1 MFHYHLAMVRD
12 QASLQGH
19 SDVPTTNREDCMF
32 DKVRV
37 SRGGVLKP
45 WALAM
50 AASGLVACG
59 ASDAPDAQG
68 AASGAASASAPKPA
82 LSVQVVRP
90 TKQDWSA
97 QLSAHGAVAPW
108 QEVII
113 GAEVGG
119 VRLTEVYVN
128 VGDGVRRGQ
137 VLAMLRQEGLNAELN
152 AYRAQVAEAQAL
164 LFEAQLNAERARQ
177 LKQSDAMSA
186 QESQR
191 ALTAEQTAKARVD
204 ALRAQ
209 VVTQE
214 LKIAQSRI
222 VAPDDGVI
230 SSRAATVGSTA
241 QPGQE
246 LFRMIR
252 QSRLE
257 WRAEVPS
264 ADVIRIK
271 PGMSVTLQGPT
282 GAPVT
287 GKVRAVSPTVDAAT
301 RNGLVQV
308 DLPVAATQ
316 SSGLKAGMFAS
327 GAFEISRGDALTVPQ
342 SAVLLKDGFS
352 YVFAVRQGVAQ
363 QIKVQVGRRQ
373 GDRIEVL
380 QGVSPEQDLV
390 ASGVGFL
397 VDGDAVRVVK

>member
-1 MFHYHLAMVRD
+1 
-12 QASLQGH
+12 
-19 SDVPTTNREDCMF
+19 MF
-32 DKVRV
+32 DMVRV
-37 SRGGVLKP
+37 SWGGVLKP
-45 WALAM
+45 LA
-50 AASGLVACG
+50 AASVVGALVACG
-59 ASDAPDAQG
+59 ASTAPESSDAKG
-68 AASGAASASAPKPA
+68 EKGEKTAANAPKPA
-82 LSVQVVRP
+82 LTVQVVRP
-90 TKQDWSA
+90 SKQNWSA

-119 VRLTEVYVN
+119 VRLTEVHVN
-128 VGDGVRRGQ
+128 VGDVVRRGQ
-137 VLAMLRQEGLNAELN
+137 VLATLRQEGLTAELN

-177 LKQSDAMSA
+177 LKQSDAMSV

-191 ALTAEQTAKARVD
+191 AFTAEQTAKARVD

-230 SSRAATVGSTA
+230 SSRLATLGSTA

-264 ADVIRIK
+264 ADVSRIQ
-271 PGMSVTLQGPT
+271 PGMNVTLQGPA

-316 SSGLKAGMFAS
+316 ASGLKAGMFAS
-327 GAFEISRGDALTVPQ
+327 GAFEISRGEALTVPQ

-352 YVFAVRQGVAQ
+352 YVFAVRQGAAHQV
-363 QIKVQVGRRQ
+363 KVQVGRRQ
-373 GDRIEVL
+373 ADRIEVL
-380 QGVSPEQDLV
+380 QGVSADQDLV